1 MSEEEKQEKKNQSA
15 KDVAEA
21 MVENMKKNMED
32 PEFFK
37 KRDKII
43 EEVTNNVLKAR
54 EERHKKLE
62 EE

>member
-43 EEVTNNVLKAR
+43 QEVTNNVLKAR

>member
-1 MSEEEKQEKKNQSA
+1 LSEEEKQEKKNQSA

-43 EEVTNNVLKAR
+43 QEVTNNVLKAR